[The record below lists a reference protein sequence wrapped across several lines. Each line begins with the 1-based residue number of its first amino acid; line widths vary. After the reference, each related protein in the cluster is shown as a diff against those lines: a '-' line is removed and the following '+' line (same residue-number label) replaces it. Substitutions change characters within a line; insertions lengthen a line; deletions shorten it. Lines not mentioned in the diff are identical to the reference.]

1 MTLAALAIAAAL
13 PLLYYYVLSHA
24 DPAWSLASIFEA
36 TRRAPAITL
45 IVGFGPLALI
55 AAPGLRRP
63 RGEMIEQALLLWI
76 AATFINYFLNDSF
89 PPHAYQ
95 GLAFPFSVL
104 AVRGFQRL
112 RLPAIVVW
120 VAVGLLTIPGMVSDA
135 RKLVRTFDKPL
146 VQYYL
151 PHDDVAALRWVTHHA
166 PPGGVLAPTPFT
178 SVIPS
183 QTGRAVWVGNGYW
196 SRNYPVQSKRA
207 NRLFFGHM
215 HPTAAQSFVAGTGAR
230 VLVSDCGHHANLTK
244 ALGPML
250 ASTHTFGCARAY
262 VLTPR

>member
-1 MTLAALAIAAAL
+1 MTLAAAAVAAAL

-24 DPAWSLASIFEA
+24 DPAWSLASTYEA

-76 AATFINYFLNDSF
+76 AATFINYFVNDSF

-112 RLPAIVVW
+112 RLPAVVGW
-120 VAVGLLTIPGMVSDA
+120 LAVGLLTIPGMVSDA

-151 PHDDVAALRWVTHHA
+151 PHDDVAALQLGHA
-166 PPGGVLAPTPFT
+166 PRAAGRGARADPVRIGDPVADRARGLGRQRLLEPRLPGAVQARQAAVPGPHAPDRRPI
-178 SVIPS
+178 VR
-183 QTGRAVWVGNGYW
+183 GRAPAPGSW
-196 SRNYPVQSKRA
+196 S
-207 NRLFFGHM
+207 
-215 HPTAAQSFVAGTGAR
+215 PT
-230 VLVSDCGHHANLTK
+230 VST
-244 ALGPML
+244 
-250 ASTHTFGCARAY
+250 
-262 VLTPR
+262 TPT

>member
-1 MTLAALAIAAAL
+1 MALRRGRGVITLAAPALAAAL
-13 PLLYYYVLSHA
+13 PLVYYYVLSHA
-24 DPAWSLASIFEA
+24 DPAWSLASTYEA

-104 AVRGFQRL
+104 AVRSFQRL
-112 RLPAIVVW
+112 RLPAIVGW
-120 VAVGLLTIPGMVSDA
+120 VGVGLLTIPGMVSDA
-135 RKLVRTFDKPL
+135 RKLVRTFDKPM

-151 PHDDVAALRWVTHHA
+151 PPDDVAALRWVTHHA
-166 PPGGVLAPTPFT
+166 PPGGVLAPIPFA

-196 SRNYPVQSKRA
+196 SLNYPVQSKLA
-207 NRLFFGHM
+207 KRLFFGHM
-215 HPTAAQSFVAGTGAR
+215 RAGRRPIVRGRHRHPDPGLR
-230 VLVSDCGHHANLTK
+230 L
-244 ALGPML
+244 
-250 ASTHTFGCARAY
+250 RA
-262 VLTPR
+262 PRQPE